1 MTSSSAQRE
10 ASERLYRT
18 LEELVSK
25 VKRARRWFQVPS
37 VNKAFIRAVLKVRP
51 VVIRSRTLLNCILR
65 NIEMLKELSSNFVRL
80 LKLGLSEA
88 RKLSEIAVK
97 WGYRE
102 AIEWRNDIS
111 FILYWGSVISSWPK
125 GVRCMLNS
133 A

>member
-1 MTSSSAQRE
+1 MMSSSSQRE
-10 ASERLYRT
+10 STERLFRT

-25 VKRARRWFQVPS
+25 VKRARRWFQVPN

-65 NIEMLKELSSNFVRL
+65 NIELLKELSSNFVRL
-80 LKLGLSEA
+80 LKLGMSEA
-88 RKLSEIAVK
+88 LKASEIAVK

-111 FILYWGSVISSWPK
+111 FILYWGSVVSSWPK

>member
-1 MTSSSAQRE
+1 M
-10 ASERLYRT
+10 
-18 LEELVSK
+18 
-25 VKRARRWFQVPS
+25 KRARRWFQVPN

-65 NIEMLKELSSNFVRL
+65 NIELLKELSSNFVRL
-80 LKLGLSEA
+80 LKLGMSEA
-88 RKLSEIAVK
+88 LKASEIAVK

-111 FILYWGSVISSWPK
+111 FILYWGSVVSSWPK